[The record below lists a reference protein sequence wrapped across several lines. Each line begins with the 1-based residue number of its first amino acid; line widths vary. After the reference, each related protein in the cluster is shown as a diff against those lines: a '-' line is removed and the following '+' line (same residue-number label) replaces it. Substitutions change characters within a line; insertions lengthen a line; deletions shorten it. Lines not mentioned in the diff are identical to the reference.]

1 MKRDFAINQLKDF
14 YKRHTRMPSY
24 TEMAKLFHY
33 SSRGATYYLV
43 DQLVKEGII
52 ERDEK
57 GKLLPK
63 DLLNIPIL
71 GIIKAGYPIPA
82 DVQHGD
88 HLNLHTLFSD
98 VPSNAFALQV
108 SGDSMIDA
116 GINEGDFVIVSDK
129 NEAKNGDVV
138 AACVDGDWSV
148 KYFQK
153 NEDGVTLLPANELY
167 NPIIP
172 KESLTIGGVVVNV
185 IRKY

>member
-1 MKRDFAINQLKDF
+1 MNIITITEKLKKF
-14 YKRHTRMPSY
+14 YLHQQRMPTY
-24 TEMAKLFHY
+24 GEMVKLFGY
-33 SSRGATYYLV
+33 TSRGSTFYVVKKLI
-43 DQLVKEGII
+43 KEGII
-52 ERDEK
+52 QKDEQ
-57 GKLLPK
+57 GKLVPK
-63 DLLNIPIL
+63 DLLNIPVL

-88 HLNLHTLFSD
+88 YLNLHTLFSD

-116 GINEGDFVIVSDK
+116 GINEGDYVIVSDK

-138 AACVDGDWSV
+138 AACVDGEWTV
-148 KYFQK
+148 KYFEK
-153 NEDGVTLLPANELY
+153 NDDGVVLLPANELY